1 LSTKSDIIHC
11 PNCKEDV
18 PKTLY
23 CLNCG
28 YPLYKLEQEK
38 KNEDPEAEL
47 VSDSEPK
54 LGGKEEV
61 DMSIEYEPPQKT
73 FMADESEEELEP
85 EPEVEIKVEGEPELE
100 AEPEEELEPEPEP
113 EEEEEVY
120 MSIEDETP
128 QKTFMADESEAEPEM
143 ELEPEVEPEP
153 ISQDVSD
160 DYMMDIVTLEFA
172 PDPLTRE
179 VMENLAKNI
188 TLKIRLIRLLREN
201 AVKEET
207 FLKLFDSYVDQG
219 RLWVSRRDEIIR
231 RFNADMERM
240 EKEVV
245 SARKDF
251 ELLEIRKN
259 IGDAGE
265 EEYGVKAPAYKWDKE
280 QQGRNP
286 IHDKLAITSTRGR
299 D

>member
-1 LSTKSDIIHC
+1 
-11 PNCKEDV
+11 
-18 PKTLY
+18 
-23 CLNCG
+23 
-28 YPLYKLEQEK
+28 
-38 KNEDPEAEL
+38 
-47 VSDSEPK
+47 
-54 LGGKEEV
+54 
-61 DMSIEYEPPQKT
+61 
-73 FMADESEEELEP
+73 
-85 EPEVEIKVEGEPELE
+85 
-100 AEPEEELEPEPEP
+100 EPEEEL
-113 EEEEEVY
+113 
-120 MSIEDETP
+120 
-128 QKTFMADESEAEPEM
+128 
-143 ELEPEVEPEP
+143 EP

-265 EEYGVKAPAYKWDKE
+265 EEYGVKAPAYKWDIEHLDSEIKNSKGGTQYMINLQSLVPGEEIEELENLAQSDYSELDTIEGVSPDTIARMKE
-280 QQGRNP
+280 TLSEALNTLQG
-286 IHDKLAITSTRGR
+286 
-299 D
+299 